1 MSTTFSTVFQSD
13 VPPYGMLGGDHL
25 ALNRARD
32 PLDRLATA
40 AGLASLLAFESY
52 EPEDFDGLLDEETQ
66 AQQPPAKWF
75 VPADGFAAVGAL
87 LAYLDAHPG
96 ALPQQAGVRKD
107 LVEAEDELRSADRA
121 GVRFRFA
128 VIN

>member
-1 MSTTFSTVFQSD
+1 M
-13 VPPYGMLGGDHL
+13 
-25 ALNRARD
+25 ALNHARD
-32 PLDRLATA
+32 PLDRLAA
-40 AGLASLLAFESY
+40 SVGLTSLLAFESY

-75 VPADGFAAVGAL
+75 APADGLAALRAL
-87 LAYLDAHPG
+87 LAYLDAHPD
-96 ALPQQAGVRKD
+96 ALAQQVVVRED
-107 LVEAEDELRSADRA
+107 LVEAEDELRAAERA